1 MMAQYLQNNDVRD
14 RDRSATAPPTSRCE
28 VPLMLP
34 SNSIIAASSTLA
46 ASRLELE
53 WLLFAQCYEII
64 LAGRRAADECG
75 IVRG

>member
-1 MMAQYLQNNDVRD
+1 MT
-14 RDRSATAPPTSRCE
+14 SAIVTVPRPRHQQSRCE